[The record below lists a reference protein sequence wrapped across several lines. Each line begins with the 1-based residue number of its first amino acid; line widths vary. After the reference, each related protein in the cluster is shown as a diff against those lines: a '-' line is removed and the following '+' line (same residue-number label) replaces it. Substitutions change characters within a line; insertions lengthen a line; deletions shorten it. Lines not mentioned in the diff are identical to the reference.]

1 MGKYSIRQSVKHD
14 IVPLR
19 DSFQFNYGK
28 ATVRLDPDGTYTLM
42 ANGSEYSEYV
52 NSARRAYQYKPT
64 VQNLSEKM
72 REAYDQQTF
81 DFTHLNY
88 RLSPSRSRVSIENTL
103 DKLVLQKYT
112 NKPFA
117 VKQPTKAEIRAELEY
132 EASQLY
138 FKTFGTNTKQIEEYV
153 NAHLQDA
160 LDQRLKTWQELSDYH
175 DAIQAQNAEKQN
187 LIYFKE
193 YTDKKEELENILSGP
208 TRFVDAEIRKRL
220 SDIYLPFDIELDYTY
235 SKQQKQL
242 DVEVE
247 VPLSIPIPFQKA
259 TMLASGKVSIKNK
272 TTKEQDADYKQ
283 CIYGLTYYIASKF
296 FDVSTNIEKISV
308 TVWEEGKKLGLI
320 WVEFPRDDFNDLV
333 KRNRQF
339 DPVFYITIG
348 EYYSPLA
355 GTSRSSIALNSQRTV
370 FLKMI
375 ADIKG
380 ITVDSGTTS
389 KTAASSKTS
398 RSLSADAGSSSPGKV
413 SAFDNGDLKPDPFH
427 LTVSDATLLSSFG
440 NDPELE
446 KDVQNA
452 MWAGDDTVP
461 IHPKY
466 AGIWAEIK
474 GGMGKR

>member
-1 MGKYSIRQSVKHD
+1 MGKYSIRQTVKHD

-64 VQNLSEKM
+64 VQKLSEKM
-72 REAYDQQTF
+72 REAYEQQTF
-81 DFTHLNY
+81 DYTRLNY
-88 RLSPSRSRVSIENTL
+88 RLAPSRSRVSIENTL

-117 VKQPTKAEIRAELEY
+117 VKQPSEAEIRAELEY
-132 EASQLY
+132 EAGQMY
-138 FKTFGTNTKQIEEYV
+138 FKTFGKNTKQIEEYV
-153 NAHLQDA
+153 NSHIEDA
-160 LDQRLKTWQELSDYH
+160 LEQRLKTWQELSDYH

-208 TRFVDAEIRKRL
+208 ARFVDAEIRKRL
-220 SDIYLPFDIELDYTY
+220 SDIHLPFDIELDYTY
-235 SKQQKQL
+235 SKQQKRM

-247 VPLSIPIPFQKA
+247 VPSSIPIPFQKA

-272 TTKEQDADYKQ
+272 TAKEQDADFKQ
-283 CIYGLTYYIASKF
+283 CIYGLPYYIASKF
-296 FDVSTNIEKISV
+296 FDVSANIEKISV

-320 WVEFPRDDFNDLV
+320 WVEFPREDFNDLV

-355 GTSRSSIALNSQRTV
+355 STSRSTIALNSQRTV
-370 FLKMI
+370 FLKRI
-375 ADIKG
+375 AEIKEQNAVSAPSSRISYTSNAPASSSANSGNSPRGRVSAFDSGDLNPDPFYLSVREAKLLSSFVNDPILEQDVYDATWAGAETVPIQQKYASIWADIKG
-380 ITVDSGTTS
+380 
-389 KTAASSKTS
+389 
-398 RSLSADAGSSSPGKV
+398 
-413 SAFDNGDLKPDPFH
+413 
-427 LTVSDATLLSSFG
+427 
-440 NDPELE
+440 
-446 KDVQNA
+446 
-452 MWAGDDTVP
+452 
-461 IHPKY
+461 
-466 AGIWAEIK
+466 GIK
-474 GGMGKR
+474 KR

>member
-28 ATVRLDPDGTYTLM
+28 ATVRLDPNGTYTLM

-64 VQNLSEKM
+64 VQKLSEKM
-72 REAYDQQTF
+72 RDAYDQQTF

-88 RLSPSRSRVSIENTL
+88 RLSPSRSKVSIENTL

-138 FKTFGTNTKQIEEYV
+138 FKTFGKNTKQIEEYV
-153 NAHLQDA
+153 NAHLHDA

-220 SDIYLPFDIELDYTY
+220 SDIHLPFDIELDYAY
-235 SKQQKQL
+235 SKQQKRL
-242 DVEVE
+242 DVEIE
-247 VPLSIPIPFQKA
+247 VPTTIPIPFQKA

-272 TTKEQDADYKQ
+272 TAKEQDADFKL
-283 CIYGLTYYIASKF
+283 CIYGIPYYIASKF
-296 FDVSTNIEKISV
+296 FDVSTNIETISV
-308 TVWEEGKKLGLI
+308 TVWSEGKKTGLI

-348 EYYSPLA
+348 ENYSPLT
-355 GTSRSSIALNSQRTV
+355 GTSHSSRVLNSQRTV

-375 ADIKG
+375 AGIKG
-380 ITVDSGTTS
+380 ITVDTGSAL
-389 KTAASSKTS
+389 KTASSSKSS
-398 RSLSADAGSSSPGKV
+398 RSSSANTSSSSPGKISV
-413 SAFDNGDLKPDPFH
+413 VDNGDLNPDPFH
-427 LTVSDATLLSSFG
+427 LTVSDATLLSSFV

-446 KDVQNA
+446 KEVQNA

-466 AGIWAEIK
+466 AGIWADIK

>member
-64 VQNLSEKM
+64 VQKLSEKM

-81 DFTHLNY
+81 DFTHLSY

-220 SDIYLPFDIELDYTY
+220 SDIHLPFDIELDYTY

-272 TTKEQDADYKQ
+272 TAKEQDADYKQ

-339 DPVFYITIG
+339 DPIFYITIG
-348 EYYSPLA
+348 EYYSPWA
-355 GTSRSSIALNSQRTV
+355 STSRSSIALNSQRSV
-370 FLKMI
+370 FLKKI

-380 ITVDSGTTS
+380 IAVDSRNTS
-389 KTAASSKTS
+389 KSASSSK
-398 RSLSADAGSSSPGKV
+398 SSSAGTGSISSGKV
-413 SAFDNGDLKPDPFH
+413 SVFDNGDLNPDPFH
-427 LTVSDATLLSSFG
+427 LSVSDATLLSSFV

-446 KDVQNA
+446 KEVQNA

-466 AGIWAEIK
+466 AGIWADIK

>member
-1 MGKYSIRQSVKHD
+1 MGKYSIRQTVKHD

-64 VQNLSEKM
+64 VQKLSEKM
-72 REAYDQQTF
+72 REAYEQQTF
-81 DFTHLNY
+81 DYTRLNY
-88 RLSPSRSRVSIENTL
+88 RLAPSRSRVSIENTL

-117 VKQPTKAEIRAELEY
+117 VKQPSEAEIRAELEY
-132 EASQLY
+132 EAGQMY
-138 FKTFGTNTKQIEEYV
+138 FKTFGKNTKQIEEYV
-153 NAHLQDA
+153 NSHIEDA
-160 LDQRLKTWQELSDYH
+160 LEQRLKTWQELSDYH

-208 TRFVDAEIRKRL
+208 ARFVDAEIRKRL
-220 SDIYLPFDIELDYTY
+220 SDIHLPFDIELDYTY
-235 SKQQKQL
+235 SKQQKRM

-247 VPLSIPIPFQKA
+247 VPSSIPIPFQKA

-272 TTKEQDADYKQ
+272 TAKEQDADFKQ
-283 CIYGLTYYIASKF
+283 CIYGLAYYIASKF
-296 FDVSTNIEKISV
+296 FDVSANIEKISV

-320 WVEFPRDDFNDLV
+320 WVEFPREDFNDLV

-355 GTSRSSIALNSQRTV
+355 NTSRSTIALNSQRTV
-370 FLKMI
+370 FLKRI
-375 ADIKG
+375 AEIKEQNAVSAPSSRISYTSNAPASSSANSGNSPRGRVSAFDSGDLNPDPFYLSVREAKLLSSFVNDPILEQDVYDATWAGAETVPIQQKYASIWADIKG
-380 ITVDSGTTS
+380 
-389 KTAASSKTS
+389 
-398 RSLSADAGSSSPGKV
+398 
-413 SAFDNGDLKPDPFH
+413 
-427 LTVSDATLLSSFG
+427 
-440 NDPELE
+440 
-446 KDVQNA
+446 
-452 MWAGDDTVP
+452 
-461 IHPKY
+461 
-466 AGIWAEIK
+466 GIK
-474 GGMGKR
+474 KR

>member
-1 MGKYSIRQSVKHD
+1 MGKYSIRQSVKHN

-64 VQNLSEKM
+64 VQKLSEKM

-132 EASQLY
+132 EACQLY
-138 FKTFGTNTKQIEEYV
+138 FKTFGKNTKQIEEYV
-153 NAHLQDA
+153 NAHLQNA

-220 SDIYLPFDIELDYTY
+220 SDIHLPFDIELDYTY
-235 SKQQKQL
+235 SKQKRQL

-247 VPLSIPIPFQKA
+247 VPASIPIPFQKA

-272 TTKEQDADYKQ
+272 TAKEQDTDFKL
-283 CIYGLTYYIASKF
+283 CIYGLPYYIASKF
-296 FDVSTNIEKISV
+296 FDVSTNIENISV
-308 TVWEEGKKLGLI
+308 TIWEEGKKLGLI
-320 WVEFPRDDFNDLV
+320 WVDFPRDDFNDLV

-339 DPVFYITIG
+339 DPIFYITLG
-348 EYYSPLA
+348 ENYSPLA
-355 GTSRSSIALNSQRTV
+355 SSSRSSMALNSQRTV
-370 FLKMI
+370 FLKRI
-375 ADIKG
+375 AEIKEPD
-380 ITVDSGTTS
+380 TVSAPSSRVSLPSNASASSSANTGYSPRARVSEFDSG
-389 KTAASSKTS
+389 
-398 RSLSADAGSSSPGKV
+398 
-413 SAFDNGDLKPDPFH
+413 DLNPDPFH
-427 LTVSDATLLSSFG
+427 LTIREANYLSSFV

-446 KDVQNA
+446 KEVQDA
-452 MWAGDDTVP
+452 VWAGENTVQV
-461 IHPKY
+461 HPKY
-466 AGIWAEIK
+466 AGVWADIK
-474 GGMGKR
+474 GGMGKN

>member
-28 ATVRLDPDGTYTLM
+28 ATVRLDPNGTYTLM

-64 VQNLSEKM
+64 VQKLSEKM
-72 REAYDQQTF
+72 RDAYDQQTF

-88 RLSPSRSRVSIENTL
+88 RLSPSRSKVSIENTL

-138 FKTFGTNTKQIEEYV
+138 FKTFGKNTKQIEEYV
-153 NAHLQDA
+153 NAHLHDA

-220 SDIYLPFDIELDYTY
+220 SDIHLPFDIELDYAY
-235 SKQQKQL
+235 SKQQKRL
-242 DVEVE
+242 DVEIE
-247 VPLSIPIPFQKA
+247 VPTTIPIPFQKA

-272 TTKEQDADYKQ
+272 TAKEQDADFKL
-283 CIYGLTYYIASKF
+283 CIYGIPYYIASKF
-296 FDVSTNIEKISV
+296 FDVSTNIETISV
-308 TVWEEGKKLGLI
+308 TVWSEGKKTGLI

-339 DPVFYITIG
+339 DPIFYITIG
-348 EYYSPLA
+348 EYYSPWA
-355 GTSRSSIALNSQRTV
+355 STSRSSIALNSQRSV
-370 FLKMI
+370 FLKKI

-380 ITVDSGTTS
+380 IAVDSRNTS
-389 KTAASSKTS
+389 KSASSSK
-398 RSLSADAGSSSPGKV
+398 SSSAGTGSISSGKV
-413 SAFDNGDLKPDPFH
+413 SVFDNGDLNPDPFH
-427 LTVSDATLLSSFG
+427 LSVSDATLLSSFV

-446 KDVQNA
+446 KEVQNA

-466 AGIWAEIK
+466 AGIWADIK

>member
-413 SAFDNGDLKPDPFH
+413 SAFDNGDLNPDPFH
-427 LTVSDATLLSSFG
+427 LTIREANYLSSFV

-446 KDVQNA
+446 KQVQDA
-452 MWAGDDTVP
+452 VWAGENTVQ
-461 IHPKY
+461 IHLKY
-466 AGIWAEIK
+466 AGIWADIK

>member
-64 VQNLSEKM
+64 VQKLSEKM

-220 SDIYLPFDIELDYTY
+220 SDIHLPFDIELDYTY

-272 TTKEQDADYKQ
+272 TAKEQDADYKQ

-339 DPVFYITIG
+339 DPIFYITIG
-348 EYYSPLA
+348 EYYSPWA
-355 GTSRSSIALNSQRTV
+355 STSRSSIALNSQRSV
-370 FLKMI
+370 FLKKI

-380 ITVDSGTTS
+380 IAVDSRNTS
-389 KTAASSKTS
+389 KSASSSK
-398 RSLSADAGSSSPGKV
+398 SSSAGTGSFSSGKV
-413 SAFDNGDLKPDPFH
+413 SVFDNGDLNPDPFH
-427 LTVSDATLLSSFG
+427 LSVSDATLLSSFV

-446 KDVQNA
+446 KEVQNA

-466 AGIWAEIK
+466 AGIWADIK

>member
-1 MGKYSIRQSVKHD
+1 MGKYSIRQSVKRD

-64 VQNLSEKM
+64 VQKLSEKM

-160 LDQRLKTWQELSDYH
+160 LDQRLKTWLELSDYH

-220 SDIYLPFDIELDYTY
+220 SDIHLPFDIELDYTY

-272 TTKEQDADYKQ
+272 TAKEQDADYKQ

-375 ADIKG
+375 AGIKG
-380 ITVDSGTTS
+380 ITVDTGSTS
-389 KTAASSKTS
+389 KTASSSKS
-398 RSLSADAGSSSPGKV
+398 PRSSSANTGSSLPGKV
-413 SAFDNGDLKPDPFH
+413 SAFDNGDLNPDPFH
-427 LTVSDATLLSSFG
+427 LTVQEATLLSSFV
-440 NDPELE
+440 NDPALE
-446 KDVQNA
+446 KEVQDA

-466 AGIWAEIK
+466 ASIWADIK
-474 GGMGKR
+474 GGMGKH